1 MKKITINNMPKL
13 PYEVDEALNRLRVNI
28 SFLGSDIKKIM
39 IISTDPDEGKS
50 FVAIQLWKQMA
61 ESGTKSILIDADMRK
76 SVMADKY
83 EFISENDEKLKG
95 ISNFL
100 SGDSSIEDVIMNTQ
114 WSCGDILPN
123 IDNVINPSMLIDS
136 NLFEL
141 LLEYVSTN
149 YRYVFV
155 DAPPLSL
162 VSDGEKIGSLCDGA
176 VLVVR
181 SGVTSKHMVKNSIN
195 QLERAGCPLLGIVL
209 NRVDNSKAGYYYKR
223 YGGKYYGGKYY
234 GKKYY
239 GDAYYGS

>member
-13 PYEVDEALNRLRVNI
+13 PYAVDEALNRLRINI

-39 IISTDPDEGKS
+39 VISTDPDEGKS
-50 FVAIQLWKQMA
+50 FVAMQLWKQMA
-61 ESGTKSILIDADMRK
+61 EAGTRSILVDADMRK

-83 EFISENDEKLKG
+83 EFTSEENEELRG

-100 SGDSSIEDVIMNTQ
+100 SGDYPIEDAILGTQ
-114 WSCGDILPN
+114 WSCGDIMPN
-123 IDNVINPSMLIDS
+123 IDNVINPSMLLES
-136 NLFEL
+136 NLFETMFD
-141 LLEYVSTN
+141 YMQSH
-149 YRYVFV
+149 YRYIFV

-181 SGVTSKHMVKNSIN
+181 SGVTSKHMVKNSIA

-209 NRVDNSKAGYYYKR
+209 NRVDNSKSGYYYKR
-223 YGGKYYGGKYY
+223 YGGKYYSNKYY
-234 GKKYY
+234 GNKYY
-239 GDAYYGS
+239 GA

>member
-13 PYEVDEALNRLRVNI
+13 PYAVDEALNRLRVNI

-100 SGDSSIEDVIMNTQ
+100 SGDSSIEDV
-114 WSCGDILPN
+114 PN
-123 IDNVINPSMLIDS
+123 VPFS
-136 NLFEL
+136 F
-141 LLEYVSTN
+141 
-149 YRYVFV
+149 FV
-155 DAPPLSL
+155 
-162 VSDGEKIGSLCDGA
+162 C
-176 VLVVR
+176 
-181 SGVTSKHMVKNSIN
+181 
-195 QLERAGCPLLGIVL
+195 
-209 NRVDNSKAGYYYKR
+209 
-223 YGGKYYGGKYY
+223 
-234 GKKYY
+234 
-239 GDAYYGS
+239 